1 MAQTVIGFFDNASE
15 AQQAVEQLVSN
26 GFSRASI
33 DIAAGSGSMGSSGM
47 DSGSSNFGT
56 SSGTS
61 SYGTTT
67 GSSSHDEGF
76 GDKVSRFFG
85 NLFDSD
91 DDRNRYSTVA
101 SRSTTVTV
109 HATSA
114 AEAERA
120 ADLLDR
126 YGAVDVDERASQ
138 YGYGAT
144 GATTAATSTTDTSY
158 VDTTNRTADTTG
170 AIPIIE
176 ENLNVGKRVVET
188 GGVRLRSRII
198 ERPVEESVRLRVE
211 HVHVERNPV
220 NRPATAADLN
230 SFREGTIE
238 AREQAEVPVVGKTA
252 RVVEEVSLD
261 KTVEERDEVI
271 RDTVR
276 STDVDV
282 ENLGTTTRTTDY
294 DRTDLDRTNNL
305 NRSDYDRN
313 PLDDDSSL
321 NRPGSL

>member
-33 DIAAGSGSMGSSGM
+33 DIAASSGSTGGL
-47 DSGSSNFGT
+47 T

-61 SYGTTT
+61 NYGTST
-67 GSSSHDEGF
+67 GTSSYNDDNDGF
-76 GDKVSRFFG
+76 GDKVSRFFS

-91 DDRNRYSTVA
+91 DDRSRYSSVA

-114 AEAERA
+114 DEAERA

-144 GATTAATSTTDTSY
+144 SASTTTDTSY
-158 VDTTNRTADTTG
+158 ADRDRTADTTG

-176 ENLNVGKRVVET
+176 ENINVGKRVVET

-198 ERPVEESVRLRVE
+198 ERPVEEAVRLRVE

-220 NRPATAADLN
+220 NRPATEADLN

-238 AREQAEVPVVGKTA
+238 ATEHAEVPVVGKTA
-252 RVVEEVSLD
+252 RVVEEVRLD
-261 KTVEERDEVI
+261 KDVEERDEVV

-276 STDVDV
+276 RTDVDV
-282 ENLGTTTRTTDY
+282 ENLGTTTRTTDI
-294 DRTDLDRTNNL
+294 DRTDLDRTNL

-321 NRPGSL
+321 NRPGSR

>member
-26 GFSRASI
+26 GISRASI
-33 DIAAGSGSMGSSGM
+33 DLAASGGSSASSGM
-47 DSGSSNFGT
+47 T
-56 SSGTS
+56 SGTS
-61 SYGTTT
+61 SYGST
-67 GSSSHDEGF
+67 GSTSHDEGF

-91 DDRNRYSTVA
+91 DDRSRYSTVA

-114 AEAERA
+114 AEAEMA

-144 GATTAATSTTDTSY
+144 TASTTTDTSY
-158 VDTTNRTADTTG
+158 ADTTNRTADTTG

-176 ENLNVGKRVVET
+176 ENISVGKRVVET

-220 NRPATAADLN
+220 NRPATEADLN
-230 SFREGTIE
+230 GFRESSIE
-238 AREQAEVPVVGKTA
+238 ATEHAEVPVVGKTA
-252 RVVEEVSLD
+252 RVVEEVRLD
-261 KTVEERDEVI
+261 KEVTEREEVV

-276 STDVDV
+276 RTDVDV
-282 ENLGTTTRTTDY
+282 ENLGTTSRTTDL
-294 DRTDLDRTNNL
+294 DRTDLDRTTNL

-313 PLDDDSSL
+313 PLDDDASL

>member
-33 DIAAGSGSMGSSGM
+33 DIAASSGSTGSM
-47 DSGSSNFGT
+47 T
-56 SSGTS
+56 SSGTNDYGTSAGTSNYGTSTGTS
-61 SYGTTT
+61 SYN
-67 GSSSHDEGF
+67 DNDGF
-76 GDKVSRFFG
+76 GDKVSRFFS

-109 HATSA
+109 HATSV

-176 ENLNVGKRVVET
+176 ENINVGKRVVET

-198 ERPVEESVRLRVE
+198 ERPVEEAVRLRVE

-220 NRPATAADLN
+220 NRPATEADLN

-252 RVVEEVSLD
+252 RVVEEVRLD
-261 KTVEERDEVI
+261 KEVEERDEVV

-276 STDVDV
+276 RTDVDV
-282 ENLGTTTRTTDY
+282 ENLGTTNRTTDY
-294 DRTDLDRTNNL
+294 DRTDTDRTNL

-313 PLDDDSSL
+313 PLDDDASR

>member
-1 MAQTVIGFFDNASE
+1 MGQTVIGFFDNASE

-33 DIAAGSGSMGSSGM
+33 DIAASSGSTGSMTSSGNS
-47 DSGSSNFGT
+47 DYGT
-56 SSGTS
+56 STGTS
-61 SYGTTT
+61 SYN
-67 GSSSHDEGF
+67 DNEGF

-91 DDRNRYSTVA
+91 DDRSRYSTVA

-114 AEAERA
+114 DEAERA

-138 YGYGAT
+138 YGYGNT
-144 GATTAATSTTDTSY
+144 GATAASSISDTSY
-158 VDTTNRTADTTG
+158 ADTTDRTADTTG

-176 ENLNVGKRVVET
+176 ENINVGKRVVET

-220 NRPATAADLN
+220 NRPATEADLN

-238 AREQAEVPVVGKTA
+238 ATEHAEVPVVGKTA

-261 KTVEERDEVI
+261 KTVQEREEVI

-276 STDVDV
+276 RTDVDV
-282 ENLGTTTRTTDY
+282 ENLGTTTRTTDL

>member
-33 DIAAGSGSMGSSGM
+33 DIAASGGSMTSSG
-47 DSGSSNFGT
+47 T
-56 SSGTS
+56 TSGTS
-61 SYGTTT
+61 SYGT
-67 GSSSHDEGF
+67 SASSHDEGF

-91 DDRNRYSTVA
+91 DDRSRYSTVA

-109 HATSA
+109 HTTSV

-144 GATTAATSTTDTSY
+144 SATSTTDTSY
-158 VDTTNRTADTTG
+158 VDRDRTADTTG

-176 ENLNVGKRVVET
+176 ENLQVGKRVVET

-198 ERPVEESVRLRVE
+198 ERPVEEAVRLRVE

-220 NRPATAADLN
+220 NRPATEADLN
-230 SFREGTIE
+230 AFREGTIE
-238 AREQAEVPVVGKTA
+238 ATEHAEVPVVGKTA
-252 RVVEEVSLD
+252 RVVEEVRLD
-261 KTVEERDEVI
+261 KEVQERDEVI

-276 STDVDV
+276 RTDVDV
-282 ENLGTTTRTTDY
+282 ENLGTTTTTRTTD
-294 DRTDLDRTNNL
+294 LDSTNL

-313 PLDDDSSL
+313 PLDDDASL

>member
-33 DIAAGSGSMGSSGM
+33 DIAASGGSSAS
-47 DSGSSNFGT
+47 SGT
-56 SSGTS
+56 TSGTS
-61 SYGTTT
+61 SYGTS
-67 GSSSHDEGF
+67 SSSHDEGF

-91 DDRNRYSTVA
+91 DDRSRYSTVA

-109 HATSA
+109 HATSV

-144 GATTAATSTTDTSY
+144 SASTTTDTSY
-158 VDTTNRTADTTG
+158 VDRDRTADATG

-220 NRPATAADLN
+220 NRPATEADLN
-230 SFREGTIE
+230 SFREGSIE

-252 RVVEEVSLD
+252 RVVEEVRLD
-261 KTVEERDEVI
+261 KDVEERDEVV

-276 STDVDV
+276 RTDVDV
-282 ENLGTTTRTTDY
+282 ENLGTTTRATDL

-313 PLDDDSSL
+313 PLDDDASR
-321 NRPGSL
+321 NRPGSR

>member
-33 DIAAGSGSMGSSGM
+33 DIAASGGSSAS
-47 DSGSSNFGT
+47 SGT
-56 SSGTS
+56 TSGTS
-61 SYGTTT
+61 SYGT
-67 GSSSHDEGF
+67 SASSHDEGF

-91 DDRNRYSTVA
+91 DDRDRYSTVA

-109 HATSA
+109 HATSV

-138 YGYGAT
+138 YGYGSAST
-144 GATTAATSTTDTSY
+144 TTDTSY
-158 VDTTNRTADTTG
+158 ADTTNRTADATG

-188 GGVRLRSRII
+188 GGVRLRSRIV

-220 NRPATAADLN
+220 NRPATEADLN
-230 SFREGTIE
+230 AFREGTIE
-238 AREQAEVPVVGKTA
+238 ATEHAEVPVVGKTA
-252 RVVEEVSLD
+252 RVVEEVRLD
-261 KTVEERDEVI
+261 KDVTERDEVV

-276 STDVDV
+276 RTDVDV
-282 ENLGTTTRTTDY
+282 ENLGTTTRTTD
-294 DRTDLDRTNNL
+294 LDSTNL

-321 NRPGSL
+321 NRPGSR

>member
-33 DIAAGSGSMGSSGM
+33 DIAASSGSTGST
-47 DSGSSNFGT
+47 T

-61 SYGTTT
+61 NYGTST
-67 GSSSHDEGF
+67 GTSSYNDDNDGF

-91 DDRNRYSTVA
+91 DDRNRYSSVA

-114 AEAERA
+114 DEAERA

-138 YGYGAT
+138 YGYGNT
-144 GATTAATSTTDTSY
+144 GATAASSISDTSY
-158 VDTTNRTADTTG
+158 ADTTNRTADTTG

-176 ENLNVGKRVVET
+176 ENINVGKRVVET

-198 ERPVEESVRLRVE
+198 ERPVEEAVRLRVE

-220 NRPATAADLN
+220 NRPATEADLN

-238 AREQAEVPVVGKTA
+238 ATEHAEVPVVGKTA
-252 RVVEEVSLD
+252 RVIEEVRLD
-261 KTVEERDEVI
+261 KEVQEREEVI

-276 STDVDV
+276 RTDVDV
-282 ENLGTTTRTTDY
+282 ENLGTTTRTTDL
-294 DRTDLDRTNNL
+294 DRTDLDRTNL

>member
-33 DIAAGSGSMGSSGM
+33 DIAAS
-47 DSGSSNFGT
+47 SGSSASSGT
-56 SSGTS
+56 TSGTS
-61 SYGTTT
+61 SYGTNA
-67 GSSSHDEGF
+67 SSHDEGF

-91 DDRNRYSTVA
+91 DDRDRYSTVA

-109 HATSA
+109 HATSV

-144 GATTAATSTTDTSY
+144 SASTTTDTSY
-158 VDTTNRTADTTG
+158 ADTTNRTADTTG

-198 ERPVEESVRLRVE
+198 ERPVEEAVRLRVE
-211 HVHVERNPV
+211 HVHVERNAV
-220 NRPATAADLN
+220 NRPATEADLN
-230 SFREGTIE
+230 AFREGTIE
-238 AREQAEVPVVGKTA
+238 ATEHAEVPVVGKTA
-252 RVVEEVSLD
+252 RVVEEVRLD
-261 KTVEERDEVI
+261 KQVEERDEVV

-276 STDVDV
+276 RTDVDV
-282 ENLGTTTRTTDY
+282 ENLGTTTRTTD
-294 DRTDLDRTNNL
+294 LDRTNL

-313 PLDDDSSL
+313 PLDDDASL

>member
-33 DIAAGSGSMGSSGM
+33 DIAASSGSSGSM
-47 DSGSSNFGT
+47 T
-56 SSGTS
+56 SSGTTS
-61 SYGTTT
+61 GSYGTST
-67 GSSSHDEGF
+67 GTSSYNDDNDGF
-76 GDKVSRFFG
+76 GDKVSRFFS

-91 DDRNRYSTVA
+91 DDRSRYSTVA

-114 AEAERA
+114 DEAERA

-138 YGYGAT
+138 YGYGAS
-144 GATTAATSTTDTSY
+144 AASASTTTDTSY

-188 GGVRLRSRII
+188 GGVRLRSRIV

-220 NRPATAADLN
+220 NRPATEADLN

-238 AREQAEVPVVGKTA
+238 ATEHAEVPVVGKTA
-252 RVVEEVSLD
+252 RVVEEVRLD
-261 KTVEERDEVI
+261 KDVTERDEVV

-282 ENLGTTTRTTDY
+282 ENLGTTTRTS
-294 DRTDLDRTNNL
+294 DLDRTNNL
-305 NRSDYDRN
+305 TRSDYDRN
-313 PLDDDSSL
+313 PLADDASR

>member
-33 DIAAGSGSMGSSGM
+33 DIAASSGSTGSM
-47 DSGSSNFGT
+47 T
-56 SSGTS
+56 SSGTTS
-61 SYGTTT
+61 GSYGTST
-67 GSSSHDEGF
+67 GTSSYNNDNEGF

-91 DDRNRYSTVA
+91 DDRSRYSTVA

-114 AEAERA
+114 DEAERA

-144 GATTAATSTTDTSY
+144 SASTTTDTSY
-158 VDTTNRTADTTG
+158 ADTTNRTADTTG

-220 NRPATAADLN
+220 NRPATEADLN
-230 SFREGTIE
+230 AFREGTIE
-238 AREQAEVPVVGKTA
+238 ATEHAEVPVVGKTA
-252 RVVEEVSLD
+252 RVVEEVRLD
-261 KTVEERDEVI
+261 KDVTERDEVV

-276 STDVDV
+276 RTDVDV
-282 ENLGTTTRTTDY
+282 ENLGTTTRTTDL
-294 DRTDLDRTNNL
+294 DRTDLDRGTNL

-313 PLDDDSSL
+313 PLDDDASL

>member
-33 DIAAGSGSMGSSGM
+33 DIAASSGSTGSTTS
-47 DSGSSNFGT
+47 SGSSNYGT
-56 SSGTS
+56 STGTS
-61 SYGTTT
+61 SYN
-67 GSSSHDEGF
+67 DDNDGF

-91 DDRNRYSTVA
+91 DDRNRYSSVA

-114 AEAERA
+114 DEAERA

-144 GATTAATSTTDTSY
+144 SASTTTDTSY
-158 VDTTNRTADTTG
+158 ADTTNRTADTTG

-176 ENLNVGKRVVET
+176 ENINVGKRVVET

-198 ERPVEESVRLRVE
+198 ERPVEEAVRLRVE

-220 NRPATAADLN
+220 NRPATEADLN
-230 SFREGTIE
+230 AFREGSIE
-238 AREQAEVPVVGKTA
+238 ATEHAEVPVVGKTA
-252 RVVEEVSLD
+252 RVVEEVRLS
-261 KTVEERDEVI
+261 KESTERDETI

-276 STDVDV
+276 NTEIDVDK
-282 ENLGTTTRTTDY
+282 LDSGTTGRSGTDT
-294 DRTDLDRTNNL
+294 DTDLDGTGRR
-305 NRSDYDRN
+305 NRD
-313 PLDDDSSL
+313 L
-321 NRPGSL
+321 

>member
-33 DIAAGSGSMGSSGM
+33 DIAASSGSTGSMTSP
-47 DSGSSNFGT
+47 GT
-56 SSGTS
+56 STGTSNYGTSTGTS
-61 SYGTTT
+61 SYN
-67 GSSSHDEGF
+67 DDNDGF
-76 GDKVSRFFG
+76 GDKVSRFFS

-91 DDRNRYSTVA
+91 DDRNRYSSVA

-114 AEAERA
+114 DEAERA

-138 YGYGAT
+138 YGYGNT
-144 GATTAATSTTDTSY
+144 GATAASSISDTSY
-158 VDTTNRTADTTG
+158 VDRDRTADTTG

-176 ENLNVGKRVVET
+176 ENINVGKRVVET

-220 NRPATAADLN
+220 NRPATEADLN

-238 AREQAEVPVVGKTA
+238 ATEHAEVPVVGKTA
-252 RVVEEVSLD
+252 RVVEEVRLD
-261 KTVEERDEVI
+261 KDVQEREEVI

-276 STDVDV
+276 RTDVDV
-282 ENLGTTTRTTDY
+282 ENLGTTTRTTDL

>member
-1 MAQTVIGFFDNASE
+1 MGQTVIGFFDNASE

-33 DIAAGSGSMGSSGM
+33 DIAASSGSTGSMTS
-47 DSGSSNFGT
+47 SGSSNYGT
-56 SSGTS
+56 STGTS
-61 SYGTTT
+61 SYNN
-67 GSSSHDEGF
+67 DNDGF
-76 GDKVSRFFG
+76 GDKVSRFFS

-91 DDRNRYSTVA
+91 DDRSRYSTVA

-114 AEAERA
+114 DEAERA

-144 GATTAATSTTDTSY
+144 GATAATSMTDTSY
-158 VDTTNRTADTTG
+158 TDRDRTADTTG

-176 ENLNVGKRVVET
+176 ESINVGKRVVET
-188 GGVRLRSRII
+188 GGVRLRSRIV

-220 NRPATAADLN
+220 NRPATDADLN

-252 RVVEEVSLD
+252 RVVEEVRLD
-261 KTVEERDEVI
+261 KDVEERDEVV

-276 STDVDV
+276 RTDVDV
-282 ENLGTTTRTTDY
+282 ENLGTTTRTTDI
-294 DRTDLDRTNNL
+294 DRTDLDRTTNL

-321 NRPGSL
+321 NRPGSR

>member
-26 GFSRASI
+26 GISRASI
-33 DIAAGSGSMGSSGM
+33 DIAASGGSSASSGM
-47 DSGSSNFGT
+47 T
-56 SSGTS
+56 SGTS
-61 SYGTTT
+61 SYGST
-67 GSSSHDEGF
+67 GSTSHDEGF

-91 DDRNRYSTVA
+91 DDRSRYSTVA

-109 HATSA
+109 HATSV
-114 AEAERA
+114 AEAEMA

-144 GATTAATSTTDTSY
+144 SASSTTDTSY
-158 VDTTNRTADTTG
+158 ADTTNRTADTTG

-176 ENLNVGKRVVET
+176 ENINVGKRVVET

-220 NRPATAADLN
+220 NRPATEADLN
-230 SFREGTIE
+230 GFRESSIE
-238 AREQAEVPVVGKTA
+238 ATEHAEVPVVGKTA
-252 RVVEEVSLD
+252 RVVEEVRLD
-261 KTVEERDEVI
+261 KDVTEREEVV

-276 STDVDV
+276 RTDVDV
-282 ENLGTTTRTTDY
+282 ENLGTTSRTTDI
-294 DRTDLDRTNNL
+294 DRTDLDRTNL

>member
-15 AQQAVEQLVSN
+15 AQQAVEQLVNN

-33 DIAAGSGSMGSSGM
+33 DIAASSGSTGSM
-47 DSGSSNFGT
+47 T
-56 SSGTS
+56 SSGTTS
-61 SYGTTT
+61 GSYGTST
-67 GSSSHDEGF
+67 GTSSYNDDNDGF
-76 GDKVSRFFG
+76 GDKVSRFFS

-91 DDRNRYSTVA
+91 DDRSRYSTVA

-114 AEAERA
+114 DEAERA

-144 GATTAATSTTDTSY
+144 SAATTTDNSY

-188 GGVRLRSRII
+188 GGVRLRSRIV

-220 NRPATAADLN
+220 NRPATEADLN

-252 RVVEEVSLD
+252 RVVEEVRLNKD
-261 KTVEERDEVI
+261 VEERE
-271 RDTVR
+271 R
-276 STDVDV
+276 S
-282 ENLGTTTRTTDY
+282 GA
-294 DRTDLDRTNNL
+294 
-305 NRSDYDRN
+305 
-313 PLDDDSSL
+313 
-321 NRPGSL
+321 

>member
-33 DIAAGSGSMGSSGM
+33 DIAASSGSMGSTGSM
-47 DSGSSNFGT
+47 TSSGSGDYGT
-56 SSGTS
+56 STGTS
-61 SYGTTT
+61 SYN
-67 GSSSHDEGF
+67 DNDGF
-76 GDKVSRFFG
+76 GDKVGRFFS

-91 DDRNRYSTVA
+91 DDRNRYSAVA

-138 YGYGAT
+138 YGYGNT
-144 GATTAATSTTDTSY
+144 SAASTTDTSY
-158 VDTTNRTADTTG
+158 TDRDRTADTTG

-220 NRPATAADLN
+220 NRPATEADLN

-261 KTVEERDEVI
+261 KTVEERDEVV

-276 STDVDV
+276 RTDVDV
-282 ENLGTTTRTTDY
+282 ENLGTTNRTTDY
-294 DRTDLDRTNNL
+294 DRTDLDRTNL

-313 PLDDDSSL
+313 PLDDDASL

>member
-26 GFSRASI
+26 GISRASI
-33 DIAAGSGSMGSSGM
+33 DIAASGGSSASSGM
-47 DSGSSNFGT
+47 T
-56 SSGTS
+56 SGTS
-61 SYGTTT
+61 SYGST
-67 GSSSHDEGF
+67 GSTSHDEGF

-91 DDRNRYSTVA
+91 DDRSRYSTVA

-114 AEAERA
+114 DEAERA

-144 GATTAATSTTDTSY
+144 SASSTTDTSY
-158 VDTTNRTADTTG
+158 ADTTNRTADTTG

-176 ENLNVGKRVVET
+176 ENINVGKRVVET

-198 ERPVEESVRLRVE
+198 ERPVEEAVRC
-211 HVHVERNPV
+211 
-220 NRPATAADLN
+220 
-230 SFREGTIE
+230 G
-238 AREQAEVPVVGKTA
+238 
-252 RVVEEVSLD
+252 
-261 KTVEERDEVI
+261 
-271 RDTVR
+271 
-276 STDVDV
+276 
-282 ENLGTTTRTTDY
+282 
-294 DRTDLDRTNNL
+294 
-305 NRSDYDRN
+305 
-313 PLDDDSSL
+313 
-321 NRPGSL
+321 